1 MTIDLS
7 YFDRWVIAPYAI
19 CLFGSVLIGLV
30 YIAVRI
36 KRSGIKTEYIMY
48 ILFLE
53 LISIL
58 ICGNFLASVMQQK
71 TPREAGF
78 TSLGGAAGMLL
89 GVWLNKK
96 NRDNGD
102 LHYGITAHIQ
112 HSKAGLSVWRMLWR
126 YPLYGT
132 VCGQIPAEWA
142 DRSGGFHSGAADRD
156 GRISAAV
163 FFVFP
168 MQK

>member
-19 CLFGSVLIGLV
+19 WLFGSVLIGLV

-78 TSLGGAAGMLL
+78 TSLGGARRNAS
-89 GVWLNKK
+89 W
-96 NRDNGD
+96 
-102 LHYGITAHIQ
+102 
-112 HSKAGLSVWRMLWR
+112 GLV
-126 YPLYGT
+126 
-132 VCGQIPAEWA
+132 
-142 DRSGGFHSGAADRD
+142 
-156 GRISAAV
+156 
-163 FFVFP
+163 
-168 MQK
+168 K

>member
-36 KRSGIKTEYIMY
+36 KYSGIKTEYIMY

-58 ICGNFLASVMQQK
+58 MCGNFLASVMQQK
-71 TPREAGF
+71 TPR
-78 TSLGGAAGMLL
+78 
-89 GVWLNKK
+89 
-96 NRDNGD
+96 R
-102 LHYGITAHIQ
+102 
-112 HSKAGLSVWRMLWR
+112 
-126 YPLYGT
+126 
-132 VCGQIPAEWA
+132 
-142 DRSGGFHSGAADRD
+142 
-156 GRISAAV
+156 GRIYQPWRSRRNASWGLV
-163 FFVFP
+163 
-168 MQK
+168 K

>member
-71 TPREAGF
+71 LRARQDLPALAEPQECFLGF
-78 TSLGGAAGMLL
+78 G
-89 GVWLNKK
+89 
-96 NRDNGD
+96 
-102 LHYGITAHIQ
+102 
-112 HSKAGLSVWRMLWR
+112 
-126 YPLYGT
+126 
-132 VCGQIPAEWA
+132 
-142 DRSGGFHSGAADRD
+142 
-156 GRISAAV
+156 
-163 FFVFP
+163 
-168 MQK
+168 